1 MSAFLLYL
9 FVMRK
14 IFSSLIWLLV
24 AFLPLAAQSNPYEID
39 DDCYIYFQQAEASFE
54 DFTSDEFDQSA
65 SALQL
70 AALETGDDK
79 AMTLYYVLMLKR
91 ACAAGRQG
99 DRGELQS
106 ANKKVEAARKTLQV
120 VAQEKGFIQYYYYG
134 YDLAQAYY
142 FNTNQSSSAMAL
154 LDEMYEIAKSE
165 QDDYGQWQALRFI
178 SRLHLEQGD
187 ALNARSYL
195 RRGLEIFEKTKDPS
209 LRRQSMTRMYC
220 DMADTYSIADD
231 SARLFYNRALQSSKV
246 HLDTLRCVYY
256 SALVA
261 AYDGDQEAYRRNRDY
276 CLEDPSF
283 ETLYQ
288 TGDELFLCMDMIL
301 RGDAPSRELL
311 DKLQQSKQQDY
322 VGRLSGK
329 KGLYEVAYYM
339 IYKRFMQLLH
349 NLSKVNES
357 RLDEY
362 SGRYDNFS
370 LSRQLLQKDRET
382 IRLYRLAAILL
393 SVILLGAFL
402 FLFVYIQHLRKD
414 REKDEERIEALKV
427 ADAAKTRFVQNMS
440 HEVRTPLNAIVGF
453 SQLLTL
459 PDGSFPQEEK
469 DEFAEHI
476 VNNTKMLT
484 MLLDDILNTS
494 AMDSGNYRISYE
506 EGEVHFICRAAISS
520 AEHRLQPGVQMVYE
534 PDSETPF
541 TFQTDPRRVQQ
552 ILINLLTNACK
563 HTPSGIIKLTSSVR
577 EHQGRVTFAVTDT
590 GPGIP
595 PEQAEVIFE
604 RFTKLNEFVQ
614 GTGLGLSIC
623 RDIAGRMGAKVYLD
637 TSYKGGARFVFE
649 VPLVPPTENM

>member
-1 MSAFLLYL
+1 
-9 FVMRK
+9 MRK
-14 IFSSLIWLLV
+14 FFSSLACLLV

-54 DFTSDEFDQSA
+54 DFTSDEFDQNA

-79 AMTLYYVLMLKR
+79 ALTLYYVLMLKR

-256 SALVA
+256 GALVA

-283 ETLYQ
+283 DTLYQ

-339 IYKRFMQLLH
+339 IYKRFMQLLR

-362 SGRYDNFS
+362 TGRYDNFS
-370 LSRQLLQKDRET
+370 LSRQLQQKDRET
-382 IRLYRLAAILL
+382 VRLYRLAAILL
-393 SVILLGAFL
+393 SVILLSALL
-402 FLFVYIQHLRKD
+402 FSFVHIRHLRKD
-414 REKDEERIEALKV
+414 RKKDEERIEALKV

-534 PDSETPF
+534 PDSEIPF

-563 HTPSGIIKLTSSVR
+563 HTPSGTIKLTSSVR

-637 TSYKGGARFVFE
+637 TSYKGGGARFVFE
-649 VPLVPPTENM
+649 VPVVPPTENM

>member
-1 MSAFLLYL
+1 
-9 FVMRK
+9 MRK
-14 IFSSLIWLLV
+14 FFSSLVGLLV
-24 AFLPLAAQSNPYEID
+24 AFLPLAGQDNPYEID
-39 DDCYIYFQQAEASFE
+39 DGCYAYLQQAEASCQ
-54 DFTSDEFDQSA
+54 DFTTDAFEQSA
-65 SALQL
+65 AALQL
-70 AALETGDDK
+70 MAMETGDDK
-79 AMTLYYVLMLKR
+79 ALTLYYVTMLKR
-91 ACAAGRQG
+91 ACEAGLHC
-99 DRGELQS
+99 DRSELPS

-120 VAQEKGFIQYYYYG
+120 VAREKGFIQYYYYG

-142 FNTNQSSSAMAL
+142 FETNQSAAAMAL
-154 LDEMYEIAKSE
+154 LDEMYEFAKSE
-165 QDDYGQWQALRFI
+165 KDDYGQWQAVRFI

-195 RRGLEIFEKTKDPS
+195 RRGLEIYEKTKDPS

-231 SARLFYNRALQSSKV
+231 SARLYYNRALQSSKV

-256 SALVA
+256 NALVA
-261 AYDGDQEAYRRNRDY
+261 AYDGELESYRRDRDY

-283 ETLYQ
+283 KSLFQ

-329 KGLYEVAYYM
+329 RGMYEVAYYM
-339 IYKRFMQLLH
+339 IYKRFMQLLQ
-349 NLSKVNES
+349 NLAKVNES
-357 RLDEY
+357 RLDEFT
-362 SGRYDNFS
+362 GKYDNFS
-370 LSRQLLQKDRET
+370 LSRQLQQKDREAL
-382 IRLYRLAAILL
+382 RLYRVAAILL
-393 SVILLGAFL
+393 GIILLGALL
-402 FLFVYIQHLRKD
+402 FSIVYIRHLRKD
-414 REKDEERIEALKV
+414 RKQDEERIEALKV

-494 AMDSGNYRISYE
+494 GMDSGNYRINYE

-534 PDSETPF
+534 PDSEVPF

-563 HTPSGIIKLTSSVR
+563 HTSSGVIKLTSSVR

-637 TSYKGGARFVFE
+637 TNYKGGGARFVFE
-649 VPLVPPTENM
+649 VPVVPPTNNM